1 MGSELADNF
10 RISDTRP
17 YILDVH
23 IFTLFLKGYML
34 KISNNR
40 TLWRDIM
47 QFISRRG
54 AHVIFRWGGLVPG
67 TDSILALV
75 WPIRFK

>member
-10 RISDTRP
+10 RP

-40 TLWRDIM
+40 TGVVRTWY
-47 QFISRRG
+47 SAG
-54 AHVIFRWGGLVPG
+54 VGLYQ
-67 TDSILALV
+67 AR
-75 WPIRFK
+75 IRY